1 MKKVWLGGAGLLVV
15 AVAVGFVLLVSNLNS
30 LVARIVEEE
39 GSEVTATEVAVAGV
53 DISLREGRAEMAG
66 LTIASPGEFAARHAF
81 SLGGIAVDIDVE
93 SLRSDPLVIE
103 EIRVLAPVVNA
114 EIHRDGSSNIATL
127 QRNVQEYAARF
138 AGDGG
143 KDEPSASDGNAKR
156 LRIKRFVFEAGRIA
170 VDASD
175 LGLEPRALDLPAIRL
190 DDIGG
195 PEGALPQEIA
205 RAVLGALT
213 RQATTTIAQAE
224 VKEKAREI
232 VAEEAEKQAK
242 SLLSRIGG

>member
-1 MKKVWLGGAGLLVV
+1 MKKYWLGGAGVLAV
-15 AVAVGFVLLVSNLNS
+15 AVAVGLVFLVSNLND
-30 LVARIVEEE
+30 LVAKIVEDE
-39 GSEVTATEVAVAGV
+39 GSEATATEVAVSGV

-66 LTIASPGEFAARHAF
+66 LTVASPGEFAARHAF
-81 SLGGIAVDIDVE
+81 SLGGIAVDIDIE
-93 SLRSDPLVIE
+93 SLRSDPIVIE
-103 EIRVLAPVVNA
+103 EIRVQAPVVNA
-114 EIHRDGSSNIATL
+114 EIHRDGTSNITAL
-127 QRNVQEYAARF
+127 QKNVQQYAARF

-143 KDEPSASDGNAKR
+143 RDASGGAAKDQKR
-156 LRIKRFVFEAGRIA
+156 LRIKRFVFEMGRIG

-175 LGLEPRALDLPAIRL
+175 LGLEPRTLELPAIRL

-224 VKEKAREI
+224 VKERTRKE
-232 VAEEAEKQAK
+232 VAEQVDRQVKN
-242 SLLSRIGG
+242 LLGKVGG